1 VKRWSRLTGASDPEV
16 FVERIP
22 FVETRDYVR
31 IVMRNADM
39 YRALYEFAPANPPAP
54 AAQ

>member
-1 VKRWSRLTGASDPEV
+1 MTPLSGKTRTEEQVRDPLDDAEL

-31 IVMRNADM
+31 QVVRNQAV
-39 YRALYEFAPANPPAP
+39 YRMIYGARH
-54 AAQ
+54 

>member
-1 VKRWSRLTGASDPEV
+1 MAPLDGKTRTADQVRDPVDDIEL

-31 IVMRNADM
+31 AIIRNRAV
-39 YRALYEFAPANPPAP
+39 YRMIYGAH
-54 AAQ
+54 Q